1 MSDLTDEEI
10 IATRKL
16 NGVDD
21 DLYKEDKKIEVG
33 EYIRT
38 NKGNIGKIIEI
49 RLGFN
54 KDTQLYQDIYK
65 LDNGLWTVLDY
76 IVKHSKQLID
86 LIEVKD
92 VIKYRID
99 GISTTLETKGY
110 VEGIVGISD
119 EEMLQRIK
127 SDKNYHILEILT
139 KEQMMANCYKVGGE
153 DE

>member
-1 MSDLTDEEI
+1 M
-10 IATRKL
+10 
-16 NGVDD
+16 
-21 DLYKEDKKIEVG
+21 EDRIEVG

-86 LIEVKD
+86 LIEVGDYVNGREVKHIAMFEGFSD
-92 VIKYRID
+92 YPKIIFVDETHLIPDDTCENDEIK
-99 GISTTLETKGY
+99 T
-110 VEGIVGISD
+110 
-119 EEMLQRIK
+119 
-127 SDKNYHILEILT
+127 ILT

-153 DE
+153 E